1 MQTQYYCYVVD
12 NVAHNLCC
20 EIRADDNSSTYTF
33 TTGRS
38 IACTLTTGKSMVLME
53 HRNNNIVF
61 ACFNCTSHTSARIS
75 QHKLCA
81 TLSTNINIFFSNK
94 VYYLICT
101 FWHIRIEIIHGNQ
114 NVWCVWTWIG
124 RILVNYIPR
133 YSSEWNTNIRQPMLK
148 LKTHSGFH
156 HLFLK

>member
-1 MQTQYYCYVVD
+1 MQLKHANTILLLRCSINTIDFPVVKVHVIDLPVVKVYVD
-12 NVAHNLCC
+12 EL
-20 EIRADDNSSTYTF
+20 S
-33 TTGRS
+33 
-38 IACTLTTGKSMVLME
+38 
-53 HRNNNIVF
+53 
-61 ACFNCTSHTSARIS
+61 SARIS

-81 TLSTNINIFFSNK
+81 TLSTNVNIFFSNK

-101 FWHIRIEIIHGNQ
+101 FWHIRIEIIHGSQ

-133 YSSEWNTNIRQPMLK
+133 YSSEWNTNIRQPMLN